1 VARQPLAADGGWR
14 DATDPNEQPMNSMTS
29 SSKLKFG
36 GIAICVDDVRVVL
49 EFYRRA
55 FGFETRFFDA
65 EYEYGELDTGGA
77 HLGIA
82 SHKLGHF
89 LMPGRY
95 TPAMN
100 TRESFALE
108 IGLVTDDVTGA
119 FARAVSEGAQAV
131 AEPTEMPWGGTVAY
145 VRSIEGTL
153 IVLCTP
159 TAS

>member
-1 VARQPLAADGGWR
+1 
-14 DATDPNEQPMNSMTS
+14 MNSITS
-29 SSKLKFG
+29 SSKLTFG
-36 GIAICVDDVRVVL
+36 GIAIYVDDVRAVL
-49 EFYRRA
+49 DFYRRA
-55 FGFETRFFDA
+55 FGFETRFFDP
-65 EYEYGELDTGGA
+65 EYEYGELDAGGA

-82 SHKLGHF
+82 SHQLGRF

-100 TRESFALE
+100 THESFALE
-108 IGLVTDDVTGA
+108 LGLVTNDVVGA
-119 FARAVSEGAQAV
+119 FARAVNEGAHAV
-131 AEPTEMPWGGTVAY
+131 AEPKAMPWGATLAY

>member
-1 VARQPLAADGGWR
+1 MDRRIPRPGPSAGVNVDTWPDNRLQPTAAG
-14 DATDPNEQPMNSMTS
+14 AMM
-29 SSKLKFG
+29 
-36 GIAICVDDVRVVL
+36 C
-49 EFYRRA
+49 RR
-55 FGFETRFFDA
+55 
-65 EYEYGELDTGGA
+65 
-77 HLGIA
+77 GIA

-119 FARAVSEGAQAV
+119 FARAVSEGAHAV